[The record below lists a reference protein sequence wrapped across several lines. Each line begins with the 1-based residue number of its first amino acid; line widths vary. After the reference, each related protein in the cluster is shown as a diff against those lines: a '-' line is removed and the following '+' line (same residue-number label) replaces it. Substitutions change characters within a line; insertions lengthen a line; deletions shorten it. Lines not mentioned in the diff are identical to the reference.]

1 MEKQCHG
8 YIIYLDSYNKSEQ
21 ILISCYI
28 RKTELVLT
36 PEEEVRQAL
45 LKFIYEYSNID
56 TSMFITRVEYQYL
69 DIAFYNKIP
78 LDGFQPSLAPF
89 IIIETK
95 RDHTNLLQFESQ
107 IKRYLKIN
115 NCKIGFLF
123 HSQSI
128 YLLSDKNIY
137 TPIKI
142 DINEFSKQ
150 LKMSHEN
157 FNDDCLLFENARN
170 GIFECFKQLA
180 NKYGGSSKITFTI
193 KGSPAP
199 IVGFL
204 FDFSDENI
212 FFDICGGKS
221 TKKKH
226 KISVS
231 SFLKLKSIKE

>member
-8 YIIYLDSYNKSEQ
+8 HIISLNSYNKAEQ
-21 ILISCYI
+21 ILTSCYI
-28 RKTELVLT
+28 RKIELVLT

-45 LKFIYEYSNID
+45 LKFIYEHSNID
-56 TSMFITRVEYQYL
+56 TSLFITRVEYQHL

-95 RDHTNLLQFESQ
+95 RDNTNLLQFENQ

-123 HSQSI
+123 NSQSI
-128 YLLSDKNIY
+128 YLLSDTNKY
-137 TPIKI
+137 SSIKI
-142 DINEFSKQ
+142 DINELLDHFK
-150 LKMSHEN
+150 LSHVT
-157 FNDDCLLFENARN
+157 FTDDCFLFENARN
-170 GIFECFKQLA
+170 GDFECFKQLA
-180 NKYGGSSKITFTI
+180 KKYGENSKIAFLI

-204 FDFSDENI
+204 FDFSSDYI
-212 FFDICGGKS
+212 FFDICGVKAS
-221 TKKKH
+221 AKKH
-226 KISVS
+226 KILIN
-231 SFLKLKSIKE
+231 SFLKLKYIKE